1 VAQLS
6 GLAVTLFIAITSGI
20 FTGKVIDQVISNRDI
35 FFNNVY
41 FFVPV
46 EFLSKYNDMY
56 LSRCCGC

>member
-35 FFNNVY
+35 FFNVY
-41 FFVPV
+41 FLGATV
-46 EFLSKYNDMY
+46 NIQ
-56 LSRCCGC
+56 